1 MVRAFV
7 VAVVSLLVA
16 AVPFAGEVEDPY
28 LWLEEVEGEKA
39 LAWVEAQSATSVSEL
54 ERVPQFQPVM
64 ARNLEILDSKDR
76 IPTVGIRGAFL
87 YNFWQ
92 DADHVR
98 GIWRRTTLEEYRKA
112 APAWET
118 VLDLDAL
125 AAAEG
130 ENWVWKGAACLP
142 FEYRRCMVSL
152 SRGGGDATVEREFDA
167 VTKSFV
173 AGGFELPEA
182 KSQVTWKD
190 ADTLWVGT
198 DFGPGSLTT
207 SGYPR
212 LVKEWR
218 RGTPLT
224 EARTAFEGE
233 AEDVAVGASTLLT
246 PEGRYDVVN
255 RMPAFFR
262 ALNYLVLGGRLVKL
276 DLPEDSSLD
285 GFFKDQMLL
294 SLRSDWT
301 VGGRTYLQGSQLA
314 VDLDRF
320 LQGSRDFTVLFE
332 PSERVSLA
340 GVTRTR
346 DSLLL
351 GTLDNVRTRLYR
363 LRLGDDGWGSR
374 EEITLPGL
382 GSGGFGSTSDDDDTF
397 FFTYE
402 DLLTPPSLFL
412 VPGGD
417 LTKAEK
423 VKASPAFFTA
433 DGMTVAQHEA
443 ASKDGTKIPYFVV
456 MPRGFQANGA
466 NPTLLDGYGG
476 FEVPMLPDYSAM
488 TGSAWVERGG
498 VYVLANLRGGG
509 EFGPKWHQ
517 AVLKENR
524 HKVFEDFIAVAE
536 DLVARKIT
544 SPEHLGILGGSNG
557 GLLVGGSFIMRPDL
571 FKAVVCA
578 VPLLD
583 MRRYHTLLAG
593 ASWMSEYGN
602 PDLPEEWAYIRTW
615 SPYQMVEKNATYPR
629 VFFLTSTRDDRVHPG
644 HARKMVAKM
653 EDMGHPVLYWEN
665 TEGGHGAAANNRQRA
680 RMWALVYA
688 YLWMMLG

>member
-1 MVRAFV
+1 VVRALVV
-7 VAVVSLLVA
+7 VAMSLLVA
-16 AVPFAGEVEDPY
+16 TVPSAADERDPH

-39 LAWVEAQSATSVSEL
+39 LAWVEAESATTVAEL
-54 ERVPQFQPVM
+54 EKVPQFQPVM
-64 ARNLEILDSKDR
+64 ARNLEILNSKDR

-87 YNFWQ
+87 YNYWQ

-98 GIWRRTTLEEYRKA
+98 GIWRRTTLDEYRKA

-130 ENWVWKGAACLP
+130 ENWVWKGAECLP

-152 SRGGGDATVEREFDA
+152 SRGGGDATVEREFDTVSKA
-167 VTKSFV
+167 FV

-182 KSQVTWKD
+182 KSNVAWKD

-218 RGTPLT
+218 RGTPLA
-224 EARTAFEGE
+224 EARTVFEGKE
-233 AEDVAVGASTLLT
+233 GDVAVGATTLFT
-246 PEGRYDVVN
+246 PEGRYDLVN
-255 RMPAFFR
+255 RTPAFFR
-262 ALNYLVLGGRLVKL
+262 GTNYLVLGGRLVKL
-276 DLPEDSSLD
+276 DLPEDASLD
-285 GFFKDQMLL
+285 KFFKDQLL
-294 SLRSDWT
+294 VSLRSDWT

-320 LQGSRDFTVLFE
+320 LQGSGDFTVLFE
-332 PSERVSLA
+332 PSERVSLT

-351 GTLDNVRTRLYR
+351 ATLDNVRTRLYR
-363 LRLGDDGWGSR
+363 LRLGEGGWSER
-374 EEITLPGL
+374 EEIPLPGL
-382 GSGGFGSTSDDDDTF
+382 GSGSFGSTSDDDDTF
-397 FFTYE
+397 FYSYE
-402 DLLTPPSLFL
+402 DFLTPPSLYL

-417 LTKAEK
+417 LARAEK
-423 VKASPAFFTA
+423 VKAGPTFFDA
-433 DGMTVAQHEA
+433 EGMRVVQHEA

-456 MPRGFQANGA
+456 MPKSFEANGA

-476 FEVPMLPDYSAM
+476 FEVPMLPDYSGL

-544 SPEHLGILGGSNG
+544 SPERLGIIGGSNG
-557 GLLVGGSFIMRPDL
+557 GLLVGASFIMRPDL

-602 PDLPEEWAYIRTW
+602 PDLPEEWAYIKTW
-615 SPYQMVEKNATYPR
+615 SPYQMVEKDATYPR

-653 EDMGHPVLYWEN
+653 EAMGHPVLYWEN